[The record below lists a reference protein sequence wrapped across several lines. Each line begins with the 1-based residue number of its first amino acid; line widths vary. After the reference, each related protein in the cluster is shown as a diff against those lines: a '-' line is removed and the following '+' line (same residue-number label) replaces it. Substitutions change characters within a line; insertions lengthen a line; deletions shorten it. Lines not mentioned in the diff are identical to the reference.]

1 MLSASGKNDNDYK
14 LHLEW
19 ASVGDFKRGISITGS
34 KIGGVSESQSLAIE
48 ASERRLE
55 LILEP
60 ADKPNDW
67 VDLLSKLISISS

>member
-1 MLSASGKNDNDYK
+1 MFSASGKNHDDPELN
-14 LHLEW
+14 LEW

-34 KIGGVSESQSLAIE
+34 KIGGVSESQSLTIE
-48 ASERRLE
+48 ATERRLE

-67 VDLLSKLISISS
+67 VDLLSKLVSISS